1 MTCRLPIVSLT
12 TLAIVVACSPAKS
25 PTNDK
30 NTFSEYEIVN
40 KQQLTWESIFSL
52 DGNYLVFF
60 YSETCSYC
68 HEMMENIISFAESG
82 IIPTFFLDTNQNDVS
97 FNKIGEPPTGYV
109 PIEEFFIIGTP
120 SLIEIEEGIITAHLV
135 GLDDCLTY
143 LNDKRIE
150 SNIIL

>member
-30 NTFSEYEIVN
+30 NTFSEHEIVN
-40 KQQLTWESIFSL
+40 QQQITWENIFSCE
-52 DGNYLVFF
+52 GNYLVFF

-68 HEMMENIISFAESG
+68 HEMMENIIDFAKAG
-82 IIPTFFLDTNQNDVS
+82 YLPTYFLDTTQNNVA
-97 FNKIGEPPTGYV
+97 FNKIGELPMGNV
-109 PIEEFFIIGTP
+109 AVEEFFIIGTP
-120 SLIEIEEGIITAHLV
+120 TLIEIDDGGITAHIV